1 MARTTKKISRRRS
14 LKTANIV
21 APVEEARKEPRKISL
36 PKNYF
41 RFAAIGL
48 LLIVLALFLAWR
60 NKGLLVAAMVNNQP
74 VFRLSLDRQLES
86 RYGSQTLDE
95 MVGEMLIRQAGAQK
109 KISVTTVEIDGKVAE
124 IEKTL
129 NGRIS
134 LKDALAQQGDTVED
148 FRHRVELQL
157 LLEKL
162 TAGQVQ
168 VSDTEI
174 TDYIDKNR
182 ASMTATDEAGLREE
196 AKATLTS
203 DKQNTVLRQ
212 YFADLKSKAKVLK
225 FL

>member
-1 MARTTKKISRRRS
+1 M
-14 LKTANIV
+14 
-21 APVEEARKEPRKISL
+21 
-36 PKNYF
+36 
-41 RFAAIGL
+41 
-48 LLIVLALFLAWR
+48 
-60 NKGLLVAAMVNNQP
+60 
-74 VFRLSLDRQLES
+74 
-86 RYGSQTLDE
+86 
-95 MVGEMLIRQAGAQK
+95 
-109 KISVTTVEIDGKVAE
+109 
-124 IEKTL
+124 
-129 NGRIS
+129 
-134 LKDALAQQGDTVED
+134 AQQGDTVED

-212 YFADLKSKAKVLK
+212 YFAEIKSKAKVLK